1 MSVRHATQ
9 VCRRMRRCN
18 INAPDC
24 ARTQL
29 RVGGGPDSN
38 RLHWLRTSQATGD
51 HADRGRDKDDMYETI
66 TQLYDIGIPTL
77 KSGRSTPHAHLHNP
91 RPTARPNRS
100 TDASPLFCIASPP
113 QAPLTTSDV
122 GQASGCRVP
131 RPTESCR
138 RLPSNVA
145 PHQRIN
151 QPTLFL
157 FSFIFGI
164 IIGIN
169 LHHYTLY
176 GTHGASATIPASEER
191 GHGTAA
197 LRTEGLKD
205 SAHDSWESPRDRG
218 SGGLAARMC
227 LACLE
232 RGHGRQLTEPPTEQP
247 RSTASRRVRVRS
259 VSKRPPP
266 PTSSCPT
273 DLCEGTRGLVRCLS
287 VSNQS
292 ARLVP
297 SVPVQHMCIPPFFSP
312 PHSPTT
318 SATSHHHT
326 PTHTSH
332 RPSHLYTTPK
342 QQCSNT
348 HAPLRSRHLTNC
360 VDRRYPAVAYVP
372 YHTITEH
379 LSKYIESIFL
389 SHQIIGCTKSASQK
403 HAWTILGQSRAASG
417 ERSEPHS

>member
-1 MSVRHATQ
+1 
-9 VCRRMRRCN
+9 MRRCN

-38 RLHWLRTSQATGD
+38 RFHRLRTSQATGD

-77 KSGRSTPHAHLHNP
+77 ESGRSTPQCPQLHNP

-176 GTHGASATIPASEER
+176 GKHGASATIPASEER

-232 RGHGRQLTEPPTEQP
+232 RGQGRRLTEPPTEQP

-259 VSKRPPP
+259 VSKRPPR
-266 PTSSCPT
+266 PTSSYPT
-273 DLCEGTRGLVRCLS
+273 DLSKGTRGLVRCLS

-312 PHSPTT
+312 TLSPAT

-326 PTHTSH
+326 PTHTH
-332 RPSHLYTTPK
+332 HTDCLICIPPPNNNAAIHT
-342 QQCSNT
+342 
-348 HAPLRSRHLTNC
+348 LRYAHDTSRT
-360 VDRRYPAVAYVP
+360 A
-372 YHTITEH
+372 
-379 LSKYIESIFL
+379 
-389 SHQIIGCTKSASQK
+389 
-403 HAWTILGQSRAASG
+403 
-417 ERSEPHS
+417 

>member
-1 MSVRHATQ
+1 
-9 VCRRMRRCN
+9 MRRCN

-77 KSGRSTPHAHLHNP
+77 ESGRSTPQCPQLHNP

-100 TDASPLFCIASPP
+100 TDASPLFCIASSS

-176 GTHGASATIPASEER
+176 GTHGAFCNNTCRARNEDS
-191 GHGTAA
+191 GTAA

-232 RGHGRQLTEPPTEQP
+232 RGQRRRLTEPPTEQP
-247 RSTASRRVRVRS
+247 RRTASRRVRVRS

-266 PTSSCPT
+266 PTSSY
-273 DLCEGTRGLVRCLS
+273 TRQISPKARGGLS
-287 VSNQS
+287 VASRS
-292 ARLVP
+292 VIRVPASFRLPCGTHV
-297 SVPVQHMCIPPFFSP
+297 
-312 PHSPTT
+312 HSPLLLP
-318 SATSHHHT
+318 HT
-326 PTHTSH
+326 FPGHFRHISSPHTHTHTSH